1 MSIEMDNPQTPLELA
16 DAIGNLIDQI
26 RLAVMIRD
34 WVHVDKASDR
44 ASALNFELVQKLS
57 E

>member
-1 MSIEMDNPQTPLELA
+1 MDNPQTPLELA